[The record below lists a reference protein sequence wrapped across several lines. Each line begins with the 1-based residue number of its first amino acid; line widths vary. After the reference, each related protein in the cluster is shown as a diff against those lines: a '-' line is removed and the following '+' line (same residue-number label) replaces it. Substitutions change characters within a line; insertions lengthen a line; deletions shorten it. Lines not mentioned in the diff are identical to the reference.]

1 MKKRLFL
8 NTIRSLKSTKSR
20 FFAILAIIAIGCGFF
35 AGVKSAGPDMK
46 KSSAQYLDE
55 QGLADIHLISELGF
69 DEEDIAAVSGT
80 VDTDEIY
87 AGYSA
92 DLVADGGDLD
102 GKILKVYSYDPDS
115 GINIPYLTEGRLPEK
130 PDEIIVDER
139 FFSADTPDIG
149 DKIIVKTG
157 DDREISDYL
166 SETEFT
172 VVGKA
177 KSPVYIA
184 YERGNTS
191 IGNGVINGWLL
202 IPEKNF
208 SYDIYT
214 DIYIKLSETKGVD
227 PYTDEYDEIVEKNTE
242 ALETLAETQIEHRKE
257 AVLNEAYE
265 EINDAK
271 KELADAEKEYSDG
284 EKEIADGE
292 KEIADNEKKVADA
305 EKEIADG
312 EKEIADNEQKV
323 ADAEKE
329 IADGEKEIADNEKK
343 VADAEKEIADGEK
356 EIADGEKEISD
367 AEKEIADH
375 EKEIAD
381 GEAEIA
387 ENEAALADA
396 EKQIADGRQELADG
410 EAQYEEGSKAVSG
423 LDSLAETLN
432 GIVETYKT
440 TSTSDSS
447 AVAAVISGLDQ
458 RELFSADDTL
468 KQLITGY
475 MMTPPG
481 YDDTS
486 KTAAGQ
492 GIAQYASGISAQADE
507 LRDSLSETRTQLDEA
522 KAELDAHEAELESGR
537 QELENAKK
545 TVSDAKQE
553 ISDAK
558 EELNEAKEELQKAK
572 DELENGKKELEDGR
586 KELEDGKK
594 ELEDGKK
601 ELEDGKKELE
611 DGKKELE
618 DGKKELEDGKKE
630 LEDGRK
636 ELEDG
641 KKELEDAGQEIADA
655 KQEIADAEQE
665 VHDSV
670 DGAEWYVFDRE
681 YNPYYSHYA
690 EDCERVDAIAAVFP
704 IFFILV
710 AALVCC
716 TTMTRMV
723 EEQRTEIGTLKA
735 LGYSRSSIISQYVM
749 YAIAASV
756 PGGFIGLLVGFNTL
770 PRVIFVCYQSMYSQP
785 YLISDFKWDYA
796 AGCVITSCLCTGLSA
811 LYACR
816 QELVSCP
823 AQLMRPKPPK
833 DGKRILLER
842 IGFIWK
848 RLKFTTKVTFRNLFR
863 YKARLL
869 MTVIGI
875 AGCTALLLT
884 GFGLR
889 ESITAIVDRQYGDI
903 FRYDA
908 LAAVDDSDGE
918 TDYKAVEDCMPTDI
932 VSSEK
937 LVMQVTEDIRNSS
950 GDVYETYLL
959 VPETQEN
966 FGNFIDLHTR
976 KDKMPI
982 ELSEGVVIG
991 EKLANLLGAA
1001 VNDKVYFGES
1011 SVPVNVDAICE
1022 NYTFNYAYMTAE
1034 TYDKLGI
1041 DEGFSGNVFLINMTD
1056 TEKTNELSEVMLK
1069 NEDVLAVTY
1078 SEDGGDKFRD
1088 LVDSLSLIVVA
1099 IIASA
1104 GALAFVVLF
1113 NLSNI
1118 NVNERIRELAT
1129 IKVLGFYDGEVAAYI
1144 YRENMVST
1152 LMGTAVG
1159 LVMGIFLEKFVV
1171 KTAEVDAVMFA
1182 PGIPLYCFIAAAVLT
1197 LFFALLVNVTLYF
1210 RLKKIDMATSLKAIE

>member
-1 MKKRLFL
+1 MKKKLFL
-8 NTIRSLKSTKSR
+8 NTLRSLKSTKSR
-20 FFAILAIIAIGCGFF
+20 FFAIMAIIAIGCGFF

-55 QGLADIHLISELGF
+55 QGLADIHLLSELGF
-69 DEEDIAAVSGT
+69 DDEDVAAVENA
-80 VDTDEIY
+80 VDADEIY

-102 GKILKVYSYDPDS
+102 GKILKVYSYDPES
-115 GINIPYLTEGRLPEK
+115 GINVPYLTEGRLPEA
-130 PDEIIVDER
+130 PGEIIADER
-139 FFSADTPDIG
+139 FFSASTPNVG
-149 DKIIVKTG
+149 DKITLKTG
-157 DDREISDYL
+157 DDREMSDYL

-172 VVGKA
+172 IVGKA

-202 IPEKNF
+202 IPEENF

-214 DIYIKLSETKGVD
+214 DIYISLAEADGVD
-227 PYTDEYDEIVEKNTE
+227 PYTDEYEEIVDKNANE
-242 ALETLAETQIEHRKE
+242 LENLSETQIEHRKGV
-257 AVLNEAYE
+257 VLDEAYE

-271 KELADAEKEYSDG
+271 AELADAEKEYSDGEQEIADGEKEIADNEKKVSDAEKEIADGEKEIADNEKKISDG

-292 KEIADNEKKVADA
+292 KEIADNEKKVSDA

-312 EKEIADNEQKV
+312 EKEIAD
-323 ADAEKE
+323 AEKE
-329 IADGEKEIADNEKK
+329 IADG
-343 VADAEKEIADGEK
+343 
-356 EIADGEKEISD
+356 
-367 AEKEIADH
+367 EKEIADH

-381 GEAEIA
+381 GEAEIS

-396 EKQIADGRQELADG
+396 EKQLADGRKELADG
-410 EAQYEEGSKAVSG
+410 EAQYEEGAAAVSG
-423 LDSLAETLN
+423 LDSIAEALN
-432 GIVETYKT
+432 GIVTAYQT
-440 TSTSDSS
+440 AAVQDIS
-447 AVAAVISGLDQ
+447 AVNEVISGLDH
-458 RELFSADDTL
+458 EGLFTVDDTL
-468 KQLITGY
+468 KQLLTGY

-481 YDDTS
+481 YDDAS
-486 KTAAGQ
+486 KAAAGQ
-492 GIAQYASGISAQADE
+492 GIAQYAAGVTAQADE
-507 LRDSLSETRTQLDEA
+507 LRNTLAETRTQLDSA
-522 KAELDAHEAELESGR
+522 KAELDKHEAEIESGR
-537 QELENAKK
+537 QELSEAKQ
-545 TVSDAKQE
+545 TISDAKQE
-553 ISDAK
+553 VADAK
-558 EELNEAKEELQKAK
+558 AELDSAREEVRKAK
-572 DELENGKKELEDGR
+572 AELEDGR

-601 ELEDGKKELE
+601 ELD
-611 DGKKELE
+611 DARKELE

-641 KKELEDAGQEIADA
+641 KKELEDGRKELDDGKKELEDAAQEIADA

-670 DGAEWYVFDRE
+670 DDAEWYVFDRE

-735 LGYSRSSIISQYVM
+735 LGYSRFSIISQYIM
-749 YAIAASV
+749 YAAAASI
-756 PGGFIGLLVGFNTL
+756 PGGFIGLLIGFNTL
-770 PRVIFVCYQSMYSQP
+770 PRVIFICYQSMYSQP

-796 AGCVITSCLCTGLSA
+796 AGCIITSCLCTGLSA
-811 LYACR
+811 LYASR

-823 AQLMRPKPPK
+823 AQLMRPKPPR

-908 LAAVDDSDGE
+908 LAAIDDSGE
-918 TDYKAVEDCMPTDI
+918 NTNHDAVAESMSTDI
-932 VSSEK
+932 VSAEK
-937 LVMQVTEDIRNSS
+937 LVMQVTEDIRNSG
-950 GDVYETYLL
+950 GDNYETYLL
-959 VPETQEN
+959 VPETKDN
-966 FGNFIDLHTR
+966 FTDFIDLHTR
-976 KDKMPI
+976 EDKTPI
-982 ELSEGVVIG
+982 ELSGGAVIG
-991 EKLANLLGAA
+991 EKLAGLLG
-1001 VNDKVYFGES
+1001 VGIGDKVYFGES

-1022 NYTFNYAYMTAE
+1022 NYTFNYAYMTRE
-1034 TYDKLGI
+1034 TYDTLGI
-1041 DEGFSGNVFLINMTD
+1041 DDGFSGNVFLINMTD
-1056 TEKTNELSEVMLK
+1056 PERTDELSEMLLK

-1144 YRENMVST
+1144 YRENMIST
-1152 LMGTAVG
+1152 LMGTAAG

-1182 PGIPLYCFIAAAVLT
+1182 PGIPFYCFAAAAALT
-1197 LFFALLVNVTLYF
+1197 LLFALLVNVTLYF
-1210 RLKKIDMATSLKAIE
+1210 RLKKIDMAASLKAIE